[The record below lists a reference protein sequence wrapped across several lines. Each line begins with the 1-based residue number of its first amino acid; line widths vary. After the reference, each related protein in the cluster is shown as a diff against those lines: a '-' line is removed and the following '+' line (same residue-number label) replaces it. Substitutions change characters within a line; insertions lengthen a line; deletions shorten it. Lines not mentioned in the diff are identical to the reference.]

1 MVGETQRMSEQNTQ
15 HLYSLL
21 RDWERTITAEIVS
34 HDMESQGLFD
44 DREVRRMLVQVTAL
58 KVGIGV
64 GLHRDPIDLS

>member
-1 MVGETQRMSEQNTQ
+1 MSEQNTQ

-21 RDWERTITAEIVS
+21 ADWERTITAEIIS
-34 HDMESQGLFD
+34 HDMEGKGLFD
-44 DREVRRMLVQVTAL
+44 DREVRRMLTQVTTL